1 MKHQLVVALAGG
13 VGAARFL
20 DGLTRVISPEQVF
33 IIGNTADDAEIH
45 GLHISPDLD
54 TVTYTLAG
62 LANPEHGWGLRGDSF
77 RCLEALG
84 RLGADTWF
92 QLGDLD
98 LATHLYRTQRLRE
111 GATLSEVT
119 CEISSALKVRSRL
132 IPMSNE
138 SVRTRICTPSGELE
152 FQTYFV
158 KRRARDRV
166 TAMHFEGASEAAPT
180 PGLLDAIANAEAI
193 ILCPSNPFIS
203 IGPILAIPG
212 IREALRRRR
221 ERVAAVS
228 PIVGGRAIKGPA
240 AKMMKS
246 MQLGSSA
253 AEVAKLY
260 VDFCGVFVLDG
271 VDRKQSSQ
279 IAALDMQPV
288 VTNTIM
294 RGLRER
300 KSLARVVA
308 REMGIATGKNA

>member
-1 MKHQLVVALAGG
+1 MKRSTVVALAGG

-20 DGLTRVISPEQVF
+20 DGLTRVIDAGRIY

-54 TVTYTLAG
+54 TVAYTLAG
-62 LANPEHGWGLRGDSF
+62 LANPQHGWGLRGDSF

-84 RLGADTWF
+84 RLGGDTWF

-98 LATHLYRTQRLRE
+98 LATHLYRTERLRQ
-111 GATLSEVT
+111 GATLSDVTREVT
-119 CEISSALKVRSRL
+119 SALKVRSTL
-132 IPMSNE
+132 VPMSNQ
-138 SVRTRICTPSGELE
+138 SVRTHICTPSGELE

-166 TAMHFEGASEAAPT
+166 TAMRFEGSSDAAPA

-212 IREALRRRR
+212 IRTALRLRRDH
-221 ERVAAVS
+221 VAAIS
-228 PIVGGRAIKGPA
+228 PIVAGRALKGPA

-246 MQLGSSA
+246 MQLRPSA

-260 VDFCGVFVLDG
+260 ADFCGVFVLDE
-271 VDRKQSSQ
+271 VDRKQ
-279 IAALDMQPV
+279 AAQVEAAHIRPV

-300 KSLARVVA
+300 KALAHVVV
-308 REMGIATGKNA
+308 RELGIRT

>member
-1 MKHQLVVALAGG
+1 MKRSSVVALAGG

-20 DGLTRVISPEQVF
+20 DGLTRVIEPERVF

-62 LANPEHGWGLRGDSF
+62 LANPQHGWGLRGDSF

-98 LATHLYRTQRLRE
+98 LATHLYRTQRLRQR
-111 GATLSEVT
+111 ATLSEVT
-119 CEISSALKVRSRL
+119 SEITSALKVRSTL
-132 IPMSNE
+132 VPMSNE
-138 SVRTRICTPSGELE
+138 RVRTLICTASGELE

-158 KRRARDRV
+158 RRRARDRV
-166 TAMHFEGASEAAPT
+166 SALRFEGASQAAPS
-180 PGLLDAIANAEAI
+180 PGLLEAIEKAEAI

-203 IGPILAIPG
+203 IGPILAVPG
-212 IREALRRRR
+212 IREALQRKRDK
-221 ERVAAVS
+221 VAAIS
-228 PIVGGRAIKGPA
+228 PIVGGRALKGPA
-240 AKMMKS
+240 ASMLKS
-246 MQLGSSA
+246 MHLKASA

-260 VDFCGVFVLDG
+260 VDFAGVFVMDQL
-271 VDRKQSSQ
+271 DRKHSAQVE
-279 IAALDMQPV
+279 ALDMRPV
-288 VTNTIM
+288 VTDTVM

-300 KSLARVVA
+300 KSLARVVV
-308 REMGIATGKNA
+308 REMRIKE

>member
-1 MKHQLVVALAGG
+1 MKQRSVVALAGG

-20 DGLTRVISPEQVF
+20 DGLTRVIAPERVY
-33 IIGNTADDAEIH
+33 IIGNTADDADIH

-62 LANPEHGWGLRGDSF
+62 LANPQHGWGIRGDSF
-77 RCLEALG
+77 RCLEMLG

-98 LATHLYRTQRLRE
+98 LATHLYRTERLHQ
-111 GATLSEVT
+111 GATLAEVT
-119 CEISSALKVRSRL
+119 REITSSVKIRSTL

-138 SVRTRICTPSGELE
+138 RVRTRICTPTGELE

-166 TAMHFEGASEAAPT
+166 TAMRFEGASEAAPA
-180 PGLLDAIANAEAI
+180 PGLLDAIAKAEAI

-212 IREALRRRR
+212 IRDALRRRR
-221 ERVAAVS
+221 DKVAAIS
-228 PIVGGRAIKGPA
+228 PIVGGRALKGPA

-246 MQLGSSA
+246 MQLRSSA
-253 AEVAKLY
+253 AEVARLY
-260 VDFCGVFVLDG
+260 ADFIGIFILDE
-271 VDRKQSSQ
+271 VDRKQAAQ
-279 IAALDMQPV
+279 VAALGMRPV
-288 VTNTIM
+288 VTDTIM

-300 KSLARVVA
+300 KSLARVAV
-308 REMGIATGKNA
+308 RELGVKA

>member
-1 MKHQLVVALAGG
+1 VKRSSVVALAGG

-20 DGLTRVISPEQVF
+20 DGLTRVIPPERVF

-62 LANPEHGWGLRGDSF
+62 LANPQHGWGLRGDSF

-98 LATHLYRTQRLRE
+98 LATHLHRTQRLRD

-119 CEISSALKVRSRL
+119 REITRALQVRCTL
-132 IPMSNE
+132 VPMSNQR
-138 SVRTRICTPSGELE
+138 VRTRICTPSGELE

-158 KRRARDRV
+158 KRHARDRV
-166 TAMHFEGASEAAPT
+166 TGQRFEGASNATPA
-180 PGLLDAIANAEAI
+180 PGLLDAIANADSI

-212 IREALRRRR
+212 IREALRRKRD
-221 ERVAAVS
+221 RVVAIS
-228 PIVGGRAIKGPA
+228 PIVGGRALKGPA

-246 MQLGSSA
+246 MQLRASA

-260 VDFCGVFVLDG
+260 VDFCGVFILDEI
-271 VDRKQSSQ
+271 DRKQASQ
-279 IAALDMQPV
+279 VEALDMRPV

-294 RGLRER
+294 RGLRE
-300 KSLARVVA
+300 KKTLARAVA
-308 REMGIATGKNA
+308 REMGIA

>member
-1 MKHQLVVALAGG
+1 VKPGSVVALAGG

-20 DGLTRVISPEQVF
+20 DGLTRVIQPERIF

-54 TVTYTLAG
+54 TVAYTLAG
-62 LANPEHGWGLRGDSF
+62 LANPQHGWGIRGDSF

-98 LATHLYRTQRLRE
+98 LATHLYRTQRLRQ

-119 CEISSALKVRSRL
+119 SEITAALKVRSKL
-132 IPMSNE
+132 VPMSNE
-138 SVRTRICTPSGELE
+138 RVRTRICTPSGELE

-166 TAMHFEGASEAAPT
+166 TAIHFEGASEAAPA
-180 PGLLDAIANAEAI
+180 PGLLDAITQAEAI

-212 IREALRRRR
+212 IRAALQRKRDK
-221 ERVAAVS
+221 VAAIS
-228 PIVGGRAIKGPA
+228 PIVGGRALKGPA

-246 MQLGSSA
+246 MQLRSSA

-260 VDFCGVFVLDG
+260 LDFTNIFVLDEL
-271 VDRKQSSQ
+271 DRKQ
-279 IAALDMQPV
+279 AAQVEAFGMRPV

-308 REMGIATGKNA
+308 RELGIKTEIRA

>member
-1 MKHQLVVALAGG
+1 MTPRPVVALAGG

-20 DGLTRVISPEQVF
+20 DGLTRVIAPERVF

-62 LANPEHGWGLRGDSF
+62 LANPQHGWGIRGDSF
-77 RCLEALG
+77 RCLEALR

-98 LATHLYRTQRLRE
+98 LATHLYRTQRLRHQ
-111 GATLSEVT
+111 GAMLSEVT
-119 CEISSALKVRSRL
+119 REITRALNIRSTL
-132 IPMSNE
+132 VPMSNE
-138 SVRTRICTPSGELE
+138 PVRTRICTPSGELE

-166 TAMHFEGASEAAPT
+166 TAMRFEGASDAAPA
-180 PGLLDAIANAEAI
+180 PGLLNAITTAEAI

-203 IGPILAIPG
+203 IGPILAIPC
-212 IREALRRRR
+212 IREALRLRRDK
-221 ERVAAVS
+221 VAAIS
-228 PIVGGRAIKGPA
+228 PIVGGRALKGPA

-246 MQLGSSA
+246 MQLRSSA

-260 VDFCGVFVLDG
+260 VDFCGVFVLDD
-271 VDRKQSSQ
+271 VDRKQAVQ
-279 IAALDMQPV
+279 VEALGMRPV

-300 KSLARVVA
+300 KALARTVA
-308 REMGIATGKNA
+308 RELGIQ

>member
-1 MKHQLVVALAGG
+1 VKRASVVALAGG

-20 DGLTRVISPEQVF
+20 DGLTRVIAPERIF

-62 LANPEHGWGLRGDSF
+62 LANPQHGWGLRGDSF

-84 RLGADTWF
+84 RLGVDTWF

-98 LATHLYRTQRLRE
+98 LATHLHRSERLRM

-119 CEISSALKVRSRL
+119 AGIARALKIRSTL
-132 IPMSNE
+132 IPMSDQR
-138 SVRTRICTPSGELE
+138 VRTRICTASGEME

-166 TAMHFEGASEAAPT
+166 TGIRFEGASEAAPA
-180 PGLLDAIANAEAI
+180 PGLLEAIASAEAV

-203 IGPILAIPG
+203 IGPILAVPG
-212 IREALRRRR
+212 IRAALQSRRDK
-221 ERVAAVS
+221 VAAIS
-228 PIVGGRAIKGPA
+228 PIVGGQALKGPA

-246 MQLGSSA
+246 MQLRSSA

-260 VDFCGVFVLDG
+260 ADFCGTFVLDE
-271 VDRKQSSQ
+271 VDGRLASQ
-279 IAALDMQPV
+279 VAALDMRPV
-288 VTNTIM
+288 VTGTVM
-294 RGLRER
+294 RGLREK
-300 KSLARVVA
+300 KSLARVVIRA
-308 REMGIATGKNA
+308 MGLA

>member
-1 MKHQLVVALAGG
+1 VKRSSVVALAGG

-20 DGLTRVISPEQVF
+20 DGLTRVVPPERVF
-33 IIGNTADDAEIH
+33 IIGNTADDSEIH

-62 LANPEHGWGLRGDSF
+62 LANPQHGWGLRGDSF

-98 LATHLYRTQRLRE
+98 LATHLHRTQRLRE
-111 GATLSEVT
+111 GATLADVT
-119 CEISSALKVRSRL
+119 REITRALKLRSTL
-132 IPMSNE
+132 VPMSNDR
-138 SVRTRICTPSGELE
+138 VRTRICTPSGELE

-158 KRRARDRV
+158 RRRARDRV
-166 TAMHFEGASEAAPT
+166 TAVRFEGAAEATPA
-180 PGLLDAIANAEAI
+180 PGLLEAIANAEAI

-203 IGPILAIPG
+203 IGPILGIPG
-212 IREALRRRR
+212 IREALQRKRDNV
-221 ERVAAVS
+221 VAIS
-228 PIVGGRAIKGPA
+228 PIVGGRALKGPA

-246 MQLGSSA
+246 MQLRSAA

-260 VDFCGVFVLDG
+260 ANFCGVFILDEI
-271 VDRKQSSQ
+271 DRSQ
-279 IAALDMQPV
+279 AAQITALDMRPV

-294 RGLRER
+294 HGLREK
-300 KSLARVVA
+300 KSLARAVA
-308 REMGIATGKNA
+308 REMGIA

>member
-1 MKHQLVVALAGG
+1 VKRNRVVALAGG

-20 DGLTRVISPEQVF
+20 DGLTRVIEPERVF

-62 LANPEHGWGLRGDSF
+62 LANPQHGWGIRGDSF

-92 QLGDLD
+92 QLGDQD
-98 LATHLYRTQRLRE
+98 LATHLYRSERLHQ
-111 GATLSEVT
+111 GATLAEVT
-119 CEISSALKVRSRL
+119 SEITRALKVRSTL
-132 IPMSNE
+132 VPMSNE
-138 SVRTRICTPSGELE
+138 RVRTRICTPTGELE

-166 TAMHFEGASEAAPT
+166 TAMHFEGASEAKPA
-180 PGLLDAIANAEAI
+180 PGLIAVIEKAEAV

-203 IGPILAIPG
+203 IGPILAVPG
-212 IREALRRRR
+212 IRAALQRKR
-221 ERVAAVS
+221 EKVAAIS

-246 MQLGSSA
+246 MRLRSAA

-260 VDFCGVFVLDG
+260 VDFCGVFVLDQI
-271 VDRKQSSQ
+271 DRKQGSQ
-279 IAALDMQPV
+279 VAALDMKPV

-300 KSLARVVA
+300 KALARVVA
-308 REMGIATGKNA
+308 RELGIQD